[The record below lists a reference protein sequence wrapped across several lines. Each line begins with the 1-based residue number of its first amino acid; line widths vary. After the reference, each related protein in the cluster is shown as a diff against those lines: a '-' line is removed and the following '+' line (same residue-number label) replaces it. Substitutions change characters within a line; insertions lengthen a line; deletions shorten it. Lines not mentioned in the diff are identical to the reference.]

1 MCTCRWMA
9 LCQCDGMY
17 NTSHLRTVNAYCF
30 NEATSSSLCVFCTL
44 GAFGFVP
51 SVATNGLLL
60 IFFDTCN
67 VFECALTSQTPAL
80 TLTTEIHKER

>member
-60 IFFDTCN
+60 IF
-67 VFECALTSQTPAL
+67 LTPAMCL
-80 TLTTEIHKER
+80 SAHSHPKHRL